1 MSSVRRVGKY
11 IEIEF
16 ADAEITDVYGPEDE
30 LYGHCVMVLSY
41 REALNLAKEVLE
53 KIMEIV
59 DAGEGHEGAEN
70 SSVADRQ

>member
-1 MSSVRRVGKY
+1 MRRVGKY

-30 LYGHCVMVLSY
+30 QYGDGVIILSY
-41 REALNLAKEVLE
+41 HDALKLAKEILE

-59 DAGEGHEGAEN
+59 GEDAGEGHEGAEN
-70 SSVADRQ
+70 

>member
-30 LYGHCVMVLSY
+30 RYGDGVIILSY
-41 REALNLAKEVLE
+41 HDALKLAKEILE

-59 DAGEGHEGAEN
+59 DEGAGEGHEGAEN
-70 SSVADRQ
+70 